1 MSDQQYFSLAE
12 SNELI
17 PWLKDKLE
25 EIYTLA
31 FNVTP
36 DSGSRILKRGLTS
49 KIHTNGTSKSVDHL
63 SGLQKDKEKVE
74 KEIEGILGDIKEK
87 GIILRNI
94 ENGLSDFP
102 SVKEGEDIFYCWTA
116 EETQIQYWH
125 YRYEGYSGR
134 KPI

>member
-1 MSDQQYFSLAE
+1 MSEQQYFSLAE
-12 SNELI
+12 ANQLI

-25 EIYTLA
+25 EIYSLA
-31 FNVTP
+31 FK
-36 DSGSRILKRGLTS
+36 DRLTS
-49 KIHTNGTSKSVDHL
+49 EIPNNGTSKSVEHL
-63 SGLQKDKEKVE
+63 SGLQKEKEKVE
-74 KEIEGILGDIKEK
+74 KQIEGILGDIKEK

-125 YRYEGYSGR
+125 YRYEGYNGR

>member
-12 SNELI
+12 ANELI

-25 EIYTLA
+25 EIYALA
-31 FNVTP
+31 FNVTS
-36 DSGSRILKRGLTS
+36 DSGSSILKRGLTS
-49 KIHTNGTSKSVDHL
+49 KIHTNGTSKYVDHL
-63 SGLQKDKEKVE
+63 SGLQKNKEKVE

>member
-12 SNELI
+12 ANELI

-49 KIHTNGTSKSVDHL
+49 EIHTNGTSKSVDHL
-63 SGLQKDKEKVE
+63 SGLQK
-74 KEIEGILGDIKEK
+74 INN
-87 GIILRNI
+87 R
-94 ENGLSDFP
+94 
-102 SVKEGEDIFYCWTA
+102 
-116 EETQIQYWH
+116 
-125 YRYEGYSGR
+125 
-134 KPI
+134 

>member
-1 MSDQQYFSLAE
+1 M
-12 SNELI
+12 
-17 PWLKDKLE
+17 E

>member
-12 SNELI
+12 ANELI

-25 EIYTLA
+25 DIYTLA
-31 FNVTP
+31 FNATP

-49 KIHTNGTSKSVDHL
+49 EIHTNGTSKSVDHL
-63 SGLQKDKEKVE
+63 SGLQKNKEKVE
-74 KEIEGILGDIKEK
+74 KEIEGILVDIKEK

-116 EETQIQYWH
+116 EEPQIQYWH

>member
-1 MSDQQYFSLAE
+1 MSEQQYFSLAE
-12 SNELI
+12 ANQLI

-25 EIYTLA
+25 EISSLA

-36 DSGSRILKRGLTS
+36 DSESRILKRLLTS
-49 KIHTNGTSKSVDHL
+49 EIQTNGTSKSVEHV

-74 KEIEGILGDIKEK
+74 KQLEGILGDIKEK
-87 GIILRNI
+87 GIILRDI
-94 ENGLSDFP
+94 GNGLSDFP

-125 YRYEGYSGR
+125 YRYEGYNGR
-134 KPI
+134 KPV

>member
-1 MSDQQYFSLAE
+1 M
-12 SNELI
+12 
-17 PWLKDKLE
+17 K
-25 EIYTLA
+25 
-31 FNVTP
+31 
-36 DSGSRILKRGLTS
+36 SRFKAAVVEGKEQAL
-49 KIHTNGTSKSVDHL
+49 VE
-63 SGLQKDKEKVE
+63 KEKVE

>member
-1 MSDQQYFSLAE
+1 MSEQQYFSLAE
-12 SNELI
+12 ANELI

-25 EIYTLA
+25 KIYTLA
-31 FNVTP
+31 FNITP
-36 DSGSRILKRGLTS
+36 DSGSGILKRGLTS
-49 KIHTNGTSKSVDHL
+49 KIQTNGTSKSVEHL
-63 SGLQKDKEKVE
+63 SGLQKDKEKAQ
-74 KEIEGILGDIKEK
+74 KQLEGILGDIKDK

-125 YRYEGYSGR
+125 YRYEGYNGR
-134 KPI
+134 KPV

>member
-1 MSDQQYFSLAE
+1 M
-12 SNELI
+12 
-17 PWLKDKLE
+17 
-25 EIYTLA
+25 
-31 FNVTP
+31 
-36 DSGSRILKRGLTS
+36 
-49 KIHTNGTSKSVDHL
+49 
-63 SGLQKDKEKVE
+63 EKVE
-74 KEIEGILGDIKEK
+74 KEIEGILVDIKEK

>member
-12 SNELI
+12 ANELI

-36 DSGSRILKRGLTS
+36 DSASRILKRGLTS

-63 SGLQKDKEKVE
+63 SGLQKNKEKVE

>member
-1 MSDQQYFSLAE
+1 MSEEQYFSLAE
-12 SNELI
+12 ANQLI

-31 FNVTP
+31 SNVTP
-36 DSGSRILKRGLTS
+36 DSKSHQLGSEIY
-49 KIHTNGTSKSVDHL
+49 TNGTSKAVEHL
-63 SGLQKDKEKVE
+63 SGLQKE
-74 KEIEGILGDIKEK
+74 KEEVEQQIEGILEDIKEK

-102 SVKEGEDIFYCWTA
+102 SVQEGKEIFYCWTA

-125 YRYEGYSGR
+125 YRYEGYNGR
-134 KPI
+134 KLI